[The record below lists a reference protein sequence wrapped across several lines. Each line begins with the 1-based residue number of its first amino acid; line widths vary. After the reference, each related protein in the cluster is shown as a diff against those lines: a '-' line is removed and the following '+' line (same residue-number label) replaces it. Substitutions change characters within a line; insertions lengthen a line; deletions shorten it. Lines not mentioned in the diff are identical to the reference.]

1 MISFIQIIN
10 RIKSQCP
17 TFQNRVGASVA
28 FQAAIQNSVDI
39 QTPHCFV
46 MPKEFK
52 DFSLVDYDV
61 SFPESLKIKVT
72 KETFSTII
80 CIDNSLNRGAK
91 DGGTNSIIPLDLLSQ
106 LQAELEVAFTGWK
119 PNNLESN
126 AGELNLS
133 AGEYVD
139 SDNKFLW
146 YVFDWSILYR
156 RGSGGLTTEQQAQ
169 INSIVYGDEVLGT
182 LNRVLVRNTLTQ
194 DLTFD
199 SNIILLDNDSITWG
213 IPHKLQQVANI
224 DLENG
229 DYPSGNPPVQARS
242 DALEA
247 ADLDSDNIPDHLLND
262 AQLLVDGDILQSVKD
277 GVPDPTEREGLGI
290 NAD

>member
-10 RIKSQCP
+10 RIKAQCP

-52 DFSLVDYDV
+52 DFSLIDYDV

-106 LQAELEVAFTGWK
+106 IQAELEGAFTGWK
-119 PNNLESN
+119 PNNLEAN

-156 RGSGGLTTEQQAQ
+156 RGSGGLTAEQQAQ
-169 INSIVYGDEVLGT
+169 IDAIVYGDEVLGT
-182 LNRVLVRNTLTQ
+182 LNRVVVRDTLT
-194 DLTFD
+194 
-199 SNIILLDNDSITWG
+199 S
-213 IPHKLQQVANI
+213 PELQPVANI
-224 DLENG
+224 ELESG
-229 DYPSGNPPVQARS
+229 GYPAGNPPARGRS
-242 DALEA
+242 DAIDA
-247 ADLDSDNIPDHLLND
+247 ADLDSNNIPDHLLND
-262 AQLLVDGDILQSVKD
+262 EELVVDGDILITVKD
-277 GVPDPTEREGLGI
+277 GVPEPTERTELGLS
-290 NAD
+290 AD